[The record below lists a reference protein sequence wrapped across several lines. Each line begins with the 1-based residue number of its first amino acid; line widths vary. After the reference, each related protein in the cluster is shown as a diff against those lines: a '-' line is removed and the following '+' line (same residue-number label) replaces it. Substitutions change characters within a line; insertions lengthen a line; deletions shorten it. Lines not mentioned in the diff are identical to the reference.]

1 MNSIIDQ
8 MMREAEPQEINF
20 SPDTSTYRELTS
32 LMQKYEDELD
42 QILPEAGKEK
52 LKMLVTT
59 MLKLSDE
66 ENYESYRQGFS
77 YGVRMTA
84 EAFITGE
91 KTDERRNW

>member
-1 MNSIIDQ
+1 
-8 MMREAEPQEINF
+8 
-20 SPDTSTYRELTS
+20 
-32 LMQKYEDELD
+32 
-42 QILPEAGKEK
+42 
-52 LKMLVTT
+52 MLVTT

-91 KTDERRNW
+91 KTDERRNR

>member
-20 SPDTSTYRELTS
+20 SPDTAAYRELTS
-32 LMQKYEDELD
+32 LMEKYEDELK
-42 QILPEAGKEK
+42 QMLSEEGREK
-52 LKMLVTT
+52 LNMLVST

-91 KTDERRNW
+91 KADERRNR